1 MIGGRSMSLALAE
14 FTEKLVP
21 ISDFSQGKAGKI
33 FSDVYENNTEYLVL
47 KNNQPTAVVISVN
60 EYKEAQ
66 RKIAH
71 LEKILEEF
79 EKMSNYVEYETM
91 TEEELLNKLEYSRKH
106 ANEGKTK
113 DAFSMLRVS
122 CRIVF
127 CF

>member
-1 MIGGRSMSLALAE
+1 MSLALAE

-79 EKMSNYVEYETM
+79 EKMSDYVEYESM
-91 TEEELLNKLEYSRKH
+91 TEEELLNKLEDSRKH
-106 ANEGKTK
+106 AREGKYK
-113 DAFSMLRVS
+113 EAFSMVAEMRTKYGL
-122 CRIVF
+122 
-127 CF
+127 

>member
-1 MIGGRSMSLALAE
+1 MSLALAD

-79 EKMSNYVEYETM
+79 EKMSDYVEYESM
-91 TEEELLNKLEYSRKH
+91 TEAELLNKLQHSRKN
-106 ANEGKTK
+106 ANAGKTK
-113 DAFSMLRVS
+113 DAFSLVAEMRTKYGL
-122 CRIVF
+122 
-127 CF
+127 